1 MAGELR
7 VIEELLRDEIGLDP
21 ASVGPQLVLRAAR
34 QRMTD
39 LKLNDLAVYERQV
52 RESVT
57 ELQELIEEVIVAESW
72 FFRDERPFEWLRN
85 HVRENWVR
93 APMRPPLRI
102 LSLPCA
108 AGEEPYS
115 IAIVLR
121 EEGLPA
127 RRYQIDGVDISAR
140 RLASARRGV
149 YSQNAFRGPGAPYRA
164 HYFKQHP
171 QGYEIDPELRTAVR
185 FIQGSILDP
194 RLLEGLPPYDVVFCR
209 NLLIYLAPPARVA
222 LLRRIDEILAP
233 DGVLLI
239 GHADRLDSTESGRGF
254 VTTGDLGCFAYRRQT
269 CPEPSTGR
277 ALHSL
282 ESRLPALALPAPA
295 TIRPI
300 EASRSYEATASGVP
314 PATTVPPENQAPVQP
329 APSLLLSQAS
339 ELANQRRFME
349 AIALCKA
356 ACLREK
362 RPMVSRAWT
371 YCLMGMICQA
381 AGDRG
386 RAEDCFRKAVYLDP
400 NHDEALLA
408 LALLAEHRG
417 DQKAAA
423 GFRRRAERT
432 ATSSQKRVN

>member
-7 VIEELLRDEIGLDP
+7 AIEELLRDEIGLDP

-39 LKLNDLAVYERQV
+39 LKLNDLAAYERQV
-52 RESVT
+52 RQSAT

-72 FFRDERPFEWLRN
+72 FFRDERPFGWLRDY
-85 HVRENWVR
+85 VRENWIG
-93 APMRPPLRI
+93 APERSALRI

-115 IAIVLR
+115 IAIMLS

-140 RLASARRGV
+140 RLANARRGV
-149 YSQNAFRGPGAPYRA
+149 YSQNAFRGPDAPYRTR
-164 HYFKQHP
+164 YFKQHP
-171 QGYEIDPELRTAVR
+171 QGYEIAPEIRTTVR

-194 RLLEGLPPYDVVFCR
+194 RLLEGLPLYDIVFCR
-209 NLLIYLAPPARVA
+209 NLLIYLAPSARAA
-222 LLRRIDEILAP
+222 LLKCINDKLAP
-233 DGVLLI
+233 DGVLLL
-239 GHADRLDSTESGRGF
+239 GHADRLDSTEAGRGF
-254 VTTGDLGCFAYRRQT
+254 VATGDPGCFAYRRRACAQART
-269 CPEPSTGR
+269 DQ

-282 ESRLPALALPAPA
+282 ESPAPTLALLAPA
-295 TIRPI
+295 TVYAI
-300 EASRSYEATASGVP
+300 EVSRRDEAAASEVQPVSPT
-314 PATTVPPENQAPVQP
+314 PPE
-329 APSLLLSQAS
+329 SLVPLKPEPLSLLSQAS
-339 ELANQRRFME
+339 ELANQRRFIE
-349 AIALCKA
+349 AIALCER
-356 ACLREK
+356 CLRDK
-362 RPMVSRAWT
+362 GLSAPT

-386 RAEDCFRKAVYLDP
+386 RAEECFRKAVYLDP

-417 DQKAAA
+417 DQNAAA
-423 GFRRRAERT
+423 GFRRRAERI
-432 ATSSQKRVN
+432 ATSSRKRVN